1 MIMVA
6 ASCVVTD
13 VGKMLWFGAN
23 GQVRLLE
30 MALVQRGGFIKGRG
44 KDLRA
49 ERGALVSRGVAH
61 YVLSSWVG

>member
-1 MIMVA
+1 
-6 ASCVVTD
+6 
-13 VGKMLWFGAN
+13 MLWFGAN